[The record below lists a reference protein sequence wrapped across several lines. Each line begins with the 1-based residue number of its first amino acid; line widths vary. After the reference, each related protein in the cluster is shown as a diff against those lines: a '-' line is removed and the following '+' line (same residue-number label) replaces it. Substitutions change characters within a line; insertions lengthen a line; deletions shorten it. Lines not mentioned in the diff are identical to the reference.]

1 MNIYSR
7 VEGIFEISRGFDI
20 SSIKPWM
27 FVFDPCVFVQFS
39 NVHAFTQRIYVSRF
53 ESVKS

>member
-7 VEGIFEISRGFDI
+7 VKGIFEISRGFDI

-27 FVFDPCVFVQFS
+27 FVFHPCVFVQFS
-39 NVHAFTQRIYVSRF
+39 NVHAFTLRI
-53 ESVKS
+53 